1 MEDIFIIRKIFYLFE
16 NFQQII
22 PDYLS
27 KDKSIVA
34 DAKYI
39 PLDKER
45 NYGDEKAT
53 AIYYKTITYM
63 YRFCSRKA
71 YLFYPHPDN
80 DKVLIDSYRIKT
92 EMEGVNGG
100 ELIKVGLK
108 IPAGCKSYSEFASQM
123 LRSESEFLNS
133 I

>member
-1 MEDIFIIRKIFYLFE
+1 MFE

-63 YRFCSRKA
+63 YRFCSKKA
-71 YLFYPHPDN
+71 YLFYPHPNN
-80 DKVLIDSYRIKT
+80 DKVLANSYRIKT
-92 EMEGVNGG
+92 EIEGVNGG

-123 LRSESEFLNS
+123 LRSELEFLNS

>member
-1 MEDIFIIRKIFYLFE
+1 MFD

-27 KDKSIVA
+27 LDKSIVA

-39 PLDKER
+39 PLNKER
-45 NYGDEKAT
+45 NYGEEKAT

-63 YRFCSRKA
+63 YRFCTKKA

-80 DKVLIDSYRIKT
+80 DEQCTNSYRIKT
-92 EMEGVNGG
+92 EIEGVNGG

-108 IPAGCKSYSEFASQM
+108 IPAGCKTYSDFTYKM
-123 LRSESEFLNS
+123 LLSESEFLNS